1 MLVNPVLGLVTTR
14 SIADGFDSATSLL
27 VCSTVFV
34 SLDEG
39 LVNMVLSLLTN
50 ELGLDTAVEISND
63 GLAVATLFLSSLL
76 PCAFFLVVTCAVVV
90 GLICLSSMKRSASL
104 VNETDVDVDSVIDD
118 TENLVLETILSVR
131 VL

>member
-14 SIADGFDSATSLL
+14 SIADGFDIATSLL
-27 VCSTVFV
+27 VCSSVFV

-39 LVNMVLSLLTN
+39 LVNMVLSLITN

-76 PCAFFLVVTCAVVV
+76 TCAFIVVTCAVVV